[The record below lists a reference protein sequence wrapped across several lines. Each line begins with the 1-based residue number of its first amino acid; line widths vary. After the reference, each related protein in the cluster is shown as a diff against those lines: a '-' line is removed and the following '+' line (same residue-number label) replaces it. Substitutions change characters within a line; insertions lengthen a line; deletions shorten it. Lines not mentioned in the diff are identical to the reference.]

1 MLREHVSNDGA
12 KSGHDKVASP
22 TMDCRNSVTGERQQ
36 GKSQQQQKGQGCRLV
51 YSITPMQELVRRWQI
66 MTLYEVMTSLTP
78 FPWNWRSPV
87 SGNVEREKERERGYQ
102 EKKEEG
108 REEEGMEGRAE
119 GGRGRTIRKG
129 GERRY

>member
-51 YSITPMQELVRRWQI
+51 YSITPMQELMRRWQI
-66 MTLYEVMTSLTP
+66 LTLYEVMTSLTP

-87 SGNVEREKERERGYQ
+87 SGNVGRERGYQ

>member
-51 YSITPMQELVRRWQI
+51 YSITPMQELMRRWQI
-66 MTLYEVMTSLTP
+66 LTLYEVMTSLTP

-87 SGNVEREKERERGYQ
+87 SGNVERERERIPREKGGRERGRGDGG
-102 EKKEEG
+102 KGGG
-108 REEEGMEGRAE
+108 RE
-119 GGRGRTIRKG
+119 
-129 GERRY
+129 GEDN

>member
-87 SGNVEREKERERGYQ
+87 SGNVERERERERIPR
-102 EKKEEG
+102 EKGG
-108 REEEGMEGRAE
+108 RERGRGDGGKG
-119 GGRGRTIRKG
+119 GGRE
-129 GERRY
+129 GEDN